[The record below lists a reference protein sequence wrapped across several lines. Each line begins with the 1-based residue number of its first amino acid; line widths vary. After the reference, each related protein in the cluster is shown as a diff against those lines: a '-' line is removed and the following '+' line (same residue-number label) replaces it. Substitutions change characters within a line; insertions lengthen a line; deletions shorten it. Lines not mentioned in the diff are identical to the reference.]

1 MIYCVDF
8 QASSLSLGSKLYYML
23 GDPTFSQVK
32 SGWYL
37 LFIMA
42 SLVVLATD
50 KFSVRSKEDLIET
63 FCW

>member
-8 QASSLSLGSKLYYML
+8 PALSLSLGLKLYYIL
-23 GDPTFSQVK
+23 GDPTFTQVK

-50 KFSVRSKEDLIET
+50 KFSV
-63 FCW
+63 